1 MEMPFVPN
9 EGKNLTID
17 TDFGTYARY
26 PVKTHVIMRED
37 VMTDVLDK
45 YVCPYLEE
53 GDTVIISESEI
64 NSSSDSSVVATSVPS
79 LLPSA
84 VSSTSLS
91 VCFARKLT
99 ALSSSSV
106 LSAT

>member
-26 PVKTHVIMRED
+26 PVRTHVIMRED

-45 YVCPYLEE
+45 YVCPYLQE
-53 GDTVIISESEI
+53 GDTVIISEKIIAIRAE
-64 NSSSDSSVVATSVPS
+64 
-79 LLPSA
+79 
-84 VSSTSLS
+84 
-91 VCFARKLT
+91 
-99 ALSSSSV
+99 LSSWMKSRFPASQSS
-106 LSAT
+106 

>member
-26 PVKTHVIMRED
+26 PIKTHVIMKED

-45 YVCPYLEE
+45 YV
-53 GDTVIISESEI
+53 
-64 NSSSDSSVVATSVPS
+64 
-79 LLPSA
+79 
-84 VSSTSLS
+84 
-91 VCFARKLT
+91 
-99 ALSSSSV
+99 
-106 LSAT
+106 